1 MSLADVVAERLHGAG
16 PHLVGVGG
24 PVAVGKTT
32 IAGELVEALR
42 AAGRTAFTLST
53 DAFLL
58 DNATLGTRRLAHRKG
73 FPETYDVDT
82 MDAALQELRLGEVA
96 VRVPVYSHAT
106 YDVVPGEFEVL
117 DGAEV
122 VVVDGVMA
130 LNAPAREHLGVGV
143 YVHAE
148 ETLVRGWFVDR
159 FLGLVAS
166 ARTDPSSFYAGFAEM
181 TRAEVREIAEGTWD
195 AINGPNLNEHIAAT
209 REGADVVVHKGPR
222 HEVVEIEIR

>member
-1 MSLADVVAERLHGAG
+1 MSLPDIVVERLHGAG

-32 IAGELVEALR
+32 IAGELMQALR

-58 DNATLGTRRLAHRKG
+58 DNTTLGARRLTHRKG
-73 FPETYDVDT
+73 FPETYDVDA
-82 MDAALQELRLGEVA
+82 MDAALRGLRLGEVA

-106 YDVVPGEFEVL
+106 YDVVPGEFEIL
-117 DGAEV
+117 AEAEV

-130 LNAPAREHLGVGV
+130 LNAPSREHLGVGV

-148 ETLVRGWFVDR
+148 EALVRRWFVER

-166 ARTDPSSFYAGFAEM
+166 ARADPTSFYAGFTEM
-181 TRAEVREIAEGTWD
+181 TRGEVCEIAEGTWD
-195 AINGPNLNEHIAAT
+195 AINGPNLHEHISAT
-209 REGADVVVHKGPR
+209 REGADVVVHKGPN
-222 HEVVEIEIR
+222 HEVVEVEVR